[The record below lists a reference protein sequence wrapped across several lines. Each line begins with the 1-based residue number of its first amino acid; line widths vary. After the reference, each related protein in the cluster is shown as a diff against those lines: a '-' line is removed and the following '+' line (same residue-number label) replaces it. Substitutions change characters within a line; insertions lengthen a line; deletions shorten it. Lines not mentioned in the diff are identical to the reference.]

1 MRVAVLG
8 VVQQCKKKQKQ
19 KLTVRVHV
27 WRACQVAP
35 RPWMAGC
42 MPSGA
47 QGEPVAGQWRRAG
60 QRQRCRNPQNENRNG
75 KKKPQAREDASPWT
89 SQGSS
94 ELWGARQNVGTPRH
108 RTQCPRDG
116 CSSEAWGTNRT
127 TRGKA
132 LRTVHSPRG
141 GWSSWPGARLAR
153 IQGSGRGQNAQAGVG
168 TGQGRD
174 HRTCLQ
180 NRPGGRMTDVEE
192 LLSSGTLPPGGK
204 SFDPNGLRLDF
215 IPHFMYSTCRL
226 ERFAACN

>member
-1 MRVAVLG
+1 MRTETG
-8 VVQQCKKKQKQ
+8 RRNPRPER
-19 KLTVRVHV
+19 VRVRGRVKEAVSFGGLGRMWARRVTGLSVHV
-27 WRACQVAP
+27 TAAP
-35 RPWMAGC
+35 QRRGERTGRPEGKH
-42 MPSGA
+42 SA
-47 QGEPVAGQWRRAG
+47 Q
-60 QRQRCRNPQNENRNG
+60 
-75 KKKPQAREDASPWT
+75 ST
-89 SQGSS
+89 
-94 ELWGARQNVGTPRH
+94 
-108 RTQCPRDG
+108 
-116 CSSEAWGTNRT
+116 
-127 TRGKA
+127 A
-132 LRTVHSPRG
+132 LGR

>member
-42 MPSGA
+42 VPSGA

-60 QRQRCRNPQNENRNG
+60 QRRRCRNPQNENRNG
-75 KKKPQAREDASPWT
+75 KKKPQAREGASPWT

-94 ELWGARQNVGTPRH
+94 ELWGARQNVGTPRR

-132 LRTVHSPRG
+132 LRTVHSPRERLVLVARSQAG
-141 GWSSWPGARLAR
+141 SDPGLGARAER
-153 IQGSGRGQNAQAGVG
+153 SGGGGDGTGKGPQDMSAEQTRRTDDGRGRI
-168 TGQGRD
+168 TLKWDSSPGREVV
-174 HRTCLQ
+174 RSEWPET
-180 NRPGGRMTDVEE
+180 RFYPSFYVFY
-192 LLSSGTLPPGGK
+192 LPPRT
-204 SFDPNGLRLDF
+204 FRGL
-215 IPHFMYSTCRL
+215 
-226 ERFAACN
+226 